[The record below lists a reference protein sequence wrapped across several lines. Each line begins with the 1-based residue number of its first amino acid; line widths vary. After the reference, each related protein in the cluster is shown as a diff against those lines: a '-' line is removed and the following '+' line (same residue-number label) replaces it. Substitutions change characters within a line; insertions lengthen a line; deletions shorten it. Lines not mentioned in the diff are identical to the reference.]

1 MKFPFLIVAICLLAG
16 CKKNTSSGYMAICPV
31 TCMLASVDYALSQ
44 PKGYVLNKIDAYE
57 YNGATV
63 YLYYAGCCDRYN
75 EVKDGNCNYL
85 FAPSGGATGGGDN
98 QHLNFFKDAKFIK
111 TVWVDPRL

>member
-1 MKFPFLIVAICLLAG
+1 MKFPALIILAALLAMS
-16 CKKNTSSGYMAICPV
+16 CKKAATEEPQVCINNCMQTMIDSAMAN
-31 TCMLASVDYALSQ
+31 
-44 PKGYVLNKIDAYE
+44 PKGYVLNKIDAYQ
-57 YNGATV
+57 YKSNTV

-75 EVKDGNCNYL
+75 ELKDGNCNYL

-98 QHLNFFKDAKFIK
+98 QHLDFFKEAKFIM